1 MPTDDQTRR
10 WSRTL
15 APRLTLLRFTQ
26 MTKHHTSLRAFL
38 CRQTWRDWEESVKR
52 LLPQIHVVDQTATRI
67 WFRFYPLDLAEAF
80 EKETDPES
88 LARKLVLMGRYRL
101 HDHIDTSH
109 RFLYGHRYWPTV
121 KQVTLDRIQTNS
133 VPADLTEL
141 ISDVATRAAK
151 QLDVELSL
159 LLGISAVG
167 VMTLRQVE
175 AEAFRAL
182 PGAVSLH
189 ATALAQSPD
198 GILKARARDDR
209 QWSFGLSWGLGKKW
223 TVTFDENLTD
233 ASFRLIHGQ
242 TLTGAAANDKRD
254 HHLRNSRCI
263 VREGPIPVQCR
274 SAFCGTCWIGVLGG
288 AEKLS
293 PVEDLER
300 DRIREF
306 GYINTDDPKPFI
318 RLACQSVA
326 FGAVSFTIPPWNG
339 IVGRFFQSRRT
350 GDAPTGQTPPSR

>member
-52 LLPQIHVVDQTATRI
+52 LLPQIHAVDQTATRI

-159 LLGISAVG
+159 LCLLYTSDA
-167 VMTLRQVE
+167 
-175 AEAFRAL
+175 A
-182 PGAVSLH
+182 
-189 ATALAQSPD
+189 
-198 GILKARARDDR
+198 
-209 QWSFGLSWGLGKKW
+209 
-223 TVTFDENLTD
+223 DE
-233 ASFRLIHGQ
+233 
-242 TLTGAAANDKRD
+242 
-254 HHLRNSRCI
+254 
-263 VREGPIPVQCR
+263 
-274 SAFCGTCWIGVLGG
+274 
-288 AEKLS
+288 
-293 PVEDLER
+293 
-300 DRIREF
+300 
-306 GYINTDDPKPFI
+306 
-318 RLACQSVA
+318 
-326 FGAVSFTIPPWNG
+326 
-339 IVGRFFQSRRT
+339 
-350 GDAPTGQTPPSR
+350 